1 MKNILTNPMYR
12 IFLLSIMLSGI
23 VYADSPL
30 TSIDLTE
37 AMKDEMVQYA
47 KDFDDKLLDFLL
59 DDNNA
64 LNRRLV
70 VINAI
75 GWEGGVSESRTYD
88 FLVALSD
95 QLSMDL
101 DMLTANDPADL
112 QDIISGETFL
122 CLAYVAA
129 LENYLESPAVL
140 FDLVEV
146 AYNDPQVQKSF
157 TAMTVI
163 GLMRAQHFMDYDW
176 CMVYEQTDVLRQNK
190 SKLKWILRKL
200 TTMSLNI
207 WICMPTI
214 ALLNPT
220 STFKAS

>member
-1 MKNILTNPMYR
+1 MYR
-12 IFLLSIMLSGI
+12 IFLFLSIMLSGI

-37 AMKDEMVQYA
+37 GNEKDEMVQYA
-47 KDFDDKLLDFLL
+47 KASGGDFDDKLLDFLL

-75 GWEGGVSESRTYD
+75 GWGGGVSESRTYD

-190 SKLKWILRKL
+190 SK
-200 TTMSLNI
+200 
-207 WICMPTI
+207 
-214 ALLNPT
+214 
-220 STFKAS
+220 FKMDLSKEAYNNVFEYMDLYADYCFTESDFDF

>member
-1 MKNILTNPMYR
+1 M
-12 IFLLSIMLSGI
+12 
-23 VYADSPL
+23 
-30 TSIDLTE
+30 
-37 AMKDEMVQYA
+37 
-47 KDFDDKLLDFLL
+47 L

-101 DMLTANDPADL
+101 DMLPPMIPPTCKIL
-112 QDIISGETFL
+112 LVEKFFYV
-122 CLAYVAA
+122 LAYVAA
-129 LENYLESPAVL
+129 LENYSESPSFL
-140 FDLVEV
+140 FDLIEV

-190 SKLKWILRKL
+190 SK
-200 TTMSLNI
+200 
-207 WICMPTI
+207 
-214 ALLNPT
+214 
-220 STFKAS
+220 FKMDLSKEAYNNVFEYMDLYADYCFTESDFDF

>member
-1 MKNILTNPMYR
+1 MYR
-12 IFLLSIMLSGI
+12 IFLFLSIMLSSI

-37 AMKDEMVQYA
+37 GNEKDEMVQYA
-47 KDFDDKLLDFLL
+47 KASGGDFDDKLLGFLL

-190 SKLKWILRKL
+190 SK
-200 TTMSLNI
+200 
-207 WICMPTI
+207 
-214 ALLNPT
+214 
-220 STFKAS
+220 FKMDLSKEAYNNVFEYMDLYADYCFTESDFDF

>member
-1 MKNILTNPMYR
+1 MYR
-12 IFLLSIMLSGI
+12 IFLFLSIMLSGI

-37 AMKDEMVQYA
+37 GNEKDEMVQYA
-47 KDFDDKLLDFLL
+47 KASGGDFDDKLLDFLL

-190 SKLKWILRKL
+190 SK
-200 TTMSLNI
+200 
-207 WICMPTI
+207 
-214 ALLNPT
+214 
-220 STFKAS
+220 FKMDLSKEAYNNVFEYMDLYADYCFTESDFDF

>member
-1 MKNILTNPMYR
+1 MYR
-12 IFLLSIMLSGI
+12 IFLFLSIMLSGI

-37 AMKDEMVQYA
+37 GNEKDEMVQYA
-47 KDFDDKLLDFLL
+47 KASGGDFDDKLLDFLL

-176 CMVYEQTDVLRQNK
+176 CMVYEQTDVLQQNK
-190 SKLKWILRKL
+190 SK
-200 TTMSLNI
+200 
-207 WICMPTI
+207 
-214 ALLNPT
+214 
-220 STFKAS
+220 FKMDLSKEAYNNVFEYMDLYADYCFTEID

>member
-1 MKNILTNPMYR
+1 MYR
-12 IFLLSIMLSGI
+12 IFLFLSIMLSGI

-37 AMKDEMVQYA
+37 GNEKDDMVQYA
-47 KDFDDKLLDFLL
+47 KASGGDFDDKLLDFLL

-190 SKLKWILRKL
+190 SK
-200 TTMSLNI
+200 
-207 WICMPTI
+207 
-214 ALLNPT
+214 
-220 STFKAS
+220 FKMDLSKEAYNNVFEYMDLYADYCFTESDFDF

>member
-1 MKNILTNPMYR
+1 MYR
-12 IFLLSIMLSGI
+12 IFLFLSIMLSGI

-37 AMKDEMVQYA
+37 GNEKDEMVQYA
-47 KDFDDKLLDFLL
+47 KAAGGDFDDKLLDFLL
-59 DDNNA
+59 NDNNA

-95 QLSMDL
+95 KLSMDL
-101 DMLTANDPADL
+101 DMLTANDPAEL

-129 LENYLESPAVL
+129 LENYLESPAML

-146 AYNDPQVQKSF
+146 AYNDPKVQKSF

-190 SKLKWILRKL
+190 S
-200 TTMSLNI
+200 S
-207 WICMPTI
+207 
-214 ALLNPT
+214 
-220 STFKAS
+220 FKMDLSKEAYNNVFEYMDLYADYCFTEID

>member
-1 MKNILTNPMYR
+1 
-12 IFLLSIMLSGI
+12 MLSGI
-23 VYADSPL
+23 IYADSPL

-37 AMKDEMVQYA
+37 GNEKDEMVQYA
-47 KDFDDKLLDFLL
+47 KASGGDFDDKLLDFLL

-176 CMVYEQTDVLRQNK
+176 CMVYEQTDVLQQNK
-190 SKLKWILRKL
+190 SK
-200 TTMSLNI
+200 
-207 WICMPTI
+207 
-214 ALLNPT
+214 
-220 STFKAS
+220 FKMDLSKEAYNNVFEYMDFYADYCFTESDFDF

>member
-1 MKNILTNPMYR
+1 MYR
-12 IFLLSIMLSGI
+12 IFLFLSIMLSGI

-37 AMKDEMVQYA
+37 GNEKDEMVQYA
-47 KDFDDKLLDFLL
+47 KASGGDFDDKLLDFLL

-101 DMLTANDPADL
+101 DILTANDPADL

-190 SKLKWILRKL
+190 SK
-200 TTMSLNI
+200 
-207 WICMPTI
+207 
-214 ALLNPT
+214 
-220 STFKAS
+220 FKMDLSKEAYNNVFEYMDLYADYCFTESDFDF

>member
-1 MKNILTNPMYR
+1 MYR
-12 IFLLSIMLSGI
+12 IFLFLSIMLSGI

-37 AMKDEMVQYA
+37 GNEKDKMVQYA
-47 KDFDDKLLDFLL
+47 KASGGDFDDKLLDFLL

-190 SKLKWILRKL
+190 SK
-200 TTMSLNI
+200 
-207 WICMPTI
+207 
-214 ALLNPT
+214 
-220 STFKAS
+220 FKMDLSKEAYNNVFEYMDLYADYCFTESDFDF

>member
-1 MKNILTNPMYR
+1 MYR
-12 IFLLSIMLSGI
+12 IFLFLTLMLSSI

-37 AMKDEMVQYA
+37 GYENDEMVQYA
-47 KDFDDKLLDFLL
+47 KAAGGDLDDRLLDFLL

-70 VINAI
+70 VVNAI
-75 GWEGGVSESRTYD
+75 GWEEGITESRTYD

-101 DMLTANDPADL
+101 DMLTANDPEDL

-122 CLAYVAA
+122 CLAYMAA
-129 LENYLESPAVL
+129 LENHLESPAVL
-140 FDLVEV
+140 FDLIEV
-146 AYNDPQVQKSF
+146 AYNDAQVRKSF

-163 GLMRAQHFMDYDW
+163 GLMRAQHYMDYDW
-176 CMVYEQTDVLRQNK
+176 CLVYEQTEVLRQNK
-190 SKLKWILRKL
+190 S
-200 TTMSLNI
+200 S
-207 WICMPTI
+207 
-214 ALLNPT
+214 
-220 STFKAS
+220 FKMDLSKEAYNNVFEYMDLYADFCFTEFEFNF

>member
-1 MKNILTNPMYR
+1 MYR
-12 IFLLSIMLSGI
+12 IFLFLSIMLSGI

-37 AMKDEMVQYA
+37 GNEKDEMVQYA
-47 KDFDDKLLDFLL
+47 KASGGDFDDKLLDFLL

-101 DMLTANDPADL
+101 DMLTANHPADL

-190 SKLKWILRKL
+190 SK
-200 TTMSLNI
+200 
-207 WICMPTI
+207 
-214 ALLNPT
+214 
-220 STFKAS
+220 FKMDLSKEAYNNVFEYMDLYADYCFTESDFDF

>member
-1 MKNILTNPMYR
+1 MYR
-12 IFLLSIMLSGI
+12 IFLFLSIMLSGI

-37 AMKDEMVQYA
+37 GNEKDEMVQYA
-47 KDFDDKLLDFLL
+47 KASGGDFDDKLLDFLL
-59 DDNNA
+59 NDNNA

-101 DMLTANDPADL
+101 DMLTANDPAEL

-122 CLAYVAA
+122 CLAYIAA
-129 LENYLESPAVL
+129 LENYLESPAML

-146 AYNDPQVQKSF
+146 AYNDPKVQKSF
-157 TAMTVI
+157 TAMIVI

-176 CMVYEQTDVLRQNK
+176 CMVYEQTNVLRQNK
-190 SKLKWILRKL
+190 SK
-200 TTMSLNI
+200 
-207 WICMPTI
+207 
-214 ALLNPT
+214 
-220 STFKAS
+220 FKMDLSKEAYNNVFEYMDLYADYCFTESDFDF